1 MEVWEIA
8 LLGVALAMD
17 ACAVAMTDGM
27 TNPKMPF
34 WRTLLIGLTFGF
46 FQFLMPLLGYYLTR
60 LVADNFVDV
69 FESVSAWVS
78 FGLLAFLGGK
88 MLVESILEIVKAK
101 KMEGMPV
108 EKPETMGD
116 GSALKQENA
125 LKTCSVAE
133 GCDSENCPVVP
144 EEKFSIGKLLLQ
156 AIATSIDALA
166 VGITLCSAEAQ
177 SGLALGAWGAT
188 GVIGVITLALA
199 LGAVYI
205 GKAIGNKL
213 ADKAGLFGGAV
224 LLGIGIKIL
233 IESFL

>member
-101 KMEGMPV
+101 KAAGVPV

-125 LKTCSVAE
+125 PKTCSVAE
-133 GCDSENCPVVP
+133 GCESDNCPVVP

-188 GVIGVITLALA
+188 GMIGVITLALA